1 MEYTFIPRGVCSRTI
16 SIEIDNGIITNCKF
30 TGGCSGNTQGLC
42 SLIIGMDAEE
52 AMNRLRGIDCN
63 GRGTSC
69 PDQLSIAIEEALE
82 LE

>member
-1 MEYTFIPRGVCSRTI
+1 MEYTFIPRGVCSRKI

>member
-1 MEYTFIPRGVCSRTI
+1 MEFNFIPKGVCSRQI
-16 SIEIDNGIITNCKF
+16 SLEIDNGIITNCKF

-42 SLIIGMDAEE
+42 SLVIGMDAEE
-52 AMNRLRGIDCN
+52 AMKRLRGIDCN

>member
-1 MEYTFIPRGVCSRTI
+1 MEYTFIPRGVCSRQI